1 MSQHWIL
8 KKENIKKL
16 WVCSIVLLVSL
27 VLVQLIFPIKGHFE
41 VESWIGFGARLS
53 EKSGLMLDLMIA
65 RARNEKPSQD
75 ARRNPR
81 VILSLTKPF

>member
-41 VESWIGFGARLS
+41 VESWIGFGAWFGFIS
-53 EKSGLMLDLMIA
+53 CVLMILFSKLLA
-65 RARNEKPSQD
+65 LVVKKPEDYYKKNEGNS
-75 ARRNPR
+75 
-81 VILSLTKPF
+81 

>member
-41 VESWIGFGARLS
+41 VESWIGFGAWF
-53 EKSGLMLDLMIA
+53 GFIACVLMILFSKLLA
-65 RARNEKPSQD
+65 LVVKKPEDYYEKNEGNS
-75 ARRNPR
+75 
-81 VILSLTKPF
+81 

>member
-27 VLVQLIFPIKGHFE
+27 ILVQLFFPIKGHFE
-41 VESWIGFGARLS
+41 VESWIGFGAWF
-53 EKSGLMLDLMIA
+53 GFIACILMILFSKILGLVVKKPEDYY
-65 RARNEKPSQD
+65 EKD
-75 ARRNPR
+75 KGN
-81 VILSLTKPF
+81 L

>member
-27 VLVQLIFPIKGHFE
+27 ILVQLIFPIKGHFE
-41 VESWIGFGARLS
+41 VESWIGFGAWF
-53 EKSGLMLDLMIA
+53 GFIACILMILFA
-65 RARNEKPSQD
+65 KILGLVVKKPEDYYEKD
-75 ARRNPR
+75 KGN
-81 VILSLTKPF
+81 V

>member
-16 WVCSIVLLVSL
+16 WVCSIVLLVFL

-41 VESWIGFGARLS
+41 VESWIGFGAWF
-53 EKSGLMLDLMIA
+53 GFIACILMILFSKILGLVVKKPE
-65 RARNEKPSQD
+65 NYYEKD
-75 ARRNPR
+75 KGN
-81 VILSLTKPF
+81 L

>member
-16 WVCSIVLLVSL
+16 WVCSIVLLVIL

-41 VESWIGFGARLS
+41 VESWIGFGAWF
-53 EKSGLMLDLMIA
+53 GFIACILMILFSKILGLVVKKPEDYY
-65 RARNEKPSQD
+65 EKD
-75 ARRNPR
+75 KGN
-81 VILSLTKPF
+81 L

>member
-27 VLVQLIFPIKGHFE
+27 VLVQLFFPIKGHFE
-41 VESWIGFGARLS
+41 VESWIGFGAWF
-53 EKSGLMLDLMIA
+53 GFIACILMIFFSKVLGLVVKKS
-65 RARNEKPSQD
+65 EDYYVQD
-75 ARRNPR
+75 EEN
-81 VILSLTKPF
+81 S

>member
-27 VLVQLIFPIKGHFE
+27 ILVQLIFPIKGHFE
-41 VESWIGFGARLS
+41 VESWIGFGAWF
-53 EKSGLMLDLMIA
+53 GFIACILMILFA
-65 RARNEKPSQD
+65 KILGLVVKKPEDYYEKD
-75 ARRNPR
+75 KGN
-81 VILSLTKPF
+81 L

>member
-16 WVCSIVLLVSL
+16 WVCSIVLLVFL

-41 VESWIGFGARLS
+41 VESWIGFGAWF
-53 EKSGLMLDLMIA
+53 GFIACILMILFSKILGLVVKKPEDYY
-65 RARNEKPSQD
+65 EKDKGNS
-75 ARRNPR
+75 
-81 VILSLTKPF
+81 

>member
-27 VLVQLIFPIKGHFE
+27 ILVQLFFPIKGHFE
-41 VESWIGFGARLS
+41 VESWIGFGAWF
-53 EKSGLMLDLMIA
+53 GFIACILMILFA
-65 RARNEKPSQD
+65 KILGLVVKKPEDYYEKD
-75 ARRNPR
+75 KGN
-81 VILSLTKPF
+81 V

>member
-41 VESWIGFGARLS
+41 VESWIGFGAWF
-53 EKSGLMLDLMIA
+53 GFIACILMILFSKILGFVVK
-65 RARNEKPSQD
+65 KPED
-75 ARRNPR
+75 YYAKDKGN
-81 VILSLTKPF
+81 V